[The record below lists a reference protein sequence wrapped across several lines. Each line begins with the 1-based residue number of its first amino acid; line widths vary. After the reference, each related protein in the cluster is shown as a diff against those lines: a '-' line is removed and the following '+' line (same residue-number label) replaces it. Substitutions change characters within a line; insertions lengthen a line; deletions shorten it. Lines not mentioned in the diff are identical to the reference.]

1 MASEAGI
8 LFYDGRQQL
17 DICLSNPQCIFLFI
31 VLAILMLM
39 ILIHSAS
46 ILPLLHPFVR
56 INPANKFRHLA
67 SNLLSQFS
75 WSKQLSIKSGE
86 EEVVGPAGGWAGAL
100 ILIGR

>member
-75 WSKQLSIKSGE
+75 QTAVHQKW
-86 EEVVGPAGGWAGAL
+86 
-100 ILIGR
+100 

>member
-1 MASEAGI
+1 MDLSSRCQRRLQGEEGSAGGGRRGGILVMASEAGI

-67 SNLLSQFS
+67 SN
-75 WSKQLSIKSGE
+75 
-86 EEVVGPAGGWAGAL
+86 
-100 ILIGR
+100 